1 MLIIMYWFDII
12 VDVCVALGGL
22 GTVGTLVYMI
32 LNARNQ
38 AKQVKRVQEVQSLQL
53 DVLYTPDA
61 RIVAWIDRL
70 SNASLHP
77 SIRIENNGEN
87 LIINDIKD
95 LSETALNKEGMQGW
109 FPLNFDKS
117 REITIPLKNVVSN
130 LNSGEL
136 FYMVVTN
143 KLDQQYHIVV
153 SKTNNRIEITKITKI

>member
-1 MLIIMYWFDII
+1 MCWFDII

-32 LNARNQ
+32 YNAKTQ

-53 DVLYTPDA
+53 DVLYKPDA

-87 LIINDIKD
+87 LIINEQTGHAIDD
-95 LSETALNKEGMQGW
+95 EN
-109 FPLNFDKS
+109 
-117 REITIPLKNVVSN
+117 LKHQR
-130 LNSGEL
+130 
-136 FYMVVTN
+136 
-143 KLDQQYHIVV
+143 DAP
-153 SKTNNRIEITKITKI
+153 NNPYDDF